1 MREIKFRIWAFYLC
15 LLVIMVASF
24 MTGYTY
30 RGSAMNQYAEN
41 EPFTKII
48 INNNSEM
55 IHHLGITAAT
65 QSTCT
70 GLILEISDELRL
82 EEEKLHP
89 PKTTTSNKALWELYS
104 DFTLDDDVP
113 LTYEQILLDQGE
125 IDRGIKA
132 MGFGNIFQ
140 EEALKRILEEIK
152 NSK

>member
-65 QSTCT
+65 
-70 GLILEISDELRL
+70 
-82 EEEKLHP
+82 
-89 PKTTTSNKALWELYS
+89 AL
-104 DFTLDDDVP
+104 T
-113 LTYEQILLDQGE
+113 
-125 IDRGIKA
+125 
-132 MGFGNIFQ
+132 
-140 EEALKRILEEIK
+140 
-152 NSK
+152 